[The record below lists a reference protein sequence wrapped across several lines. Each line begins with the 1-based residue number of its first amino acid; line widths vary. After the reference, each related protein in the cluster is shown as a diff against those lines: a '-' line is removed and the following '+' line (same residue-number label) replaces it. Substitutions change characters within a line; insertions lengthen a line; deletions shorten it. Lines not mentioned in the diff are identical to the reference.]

1 MSDLGLAI
9 LKREPSSLSSLSKLL
24 GGSGAFVPGSGT
36 ETFYKQFFFSLFL
49 QEELLSRLGK
59 KLVVLSNEQTT
70 ISEESTSNDILG
82 TEIAIKVQQKVKPS
96 DASKF
101 RTYVD
106 DVGHITMLLLS
117 LSGRLAK
124 VENSLHCTDS
134 GTEKV
139 CFFGTC

>member
-1 MSDLGLAI
+1 M
-9 LKREPSSLSSLSKLL
+9 
-24 GGSGAFVPGSGT
+24 
-36 ETFYKQFFFSLFL
+36 
-49 QEELLSRLGK
+49 
-59 KLVVLSNEQTT
+59 LSNEQTT

-139 CFFGTC
+139 CLLGTSVLKVFLTDFFLVFLTENLGS